1 MLNYI
6 LQFFIKD
13 TYCYQVVQEGISVS
27 FLLYA
32 HLPTALITLFVGIFF
47 LLKGNNKLESKIFFF
62 LTLTF
67 FVFALGDLV
76 EWFSFLGRWNV
87 IFARSIIEILDP
99 VIFILSS
106 YFLYVLLKKQDAK
119 AVYKVI
125 WLLPLS
131 PLFIW
136 SFLGFNLTGFNWTI
150 CEAVESKLSTDYIFY
165 IDLFYLVSMI
175 IFAIKEIILN
185 KESRIQNLITSS
197 GIIIFAG
204 LFFVMEYV
212 FTGYIFGGAFDYNYF
227 VYAFFGM
234 PVLIAVLGFLVVKYK
249 MFNIRLVGA
258 QALVFGL
265 VALIASKLFTAETGA
280 GRTITIVTLGFVSV
294 FGYFLVKSVKKEIET
309 RERIEAL
316 ADQLEHANERLQI
329 LDQQKSQFVSIAS
342 HQLRAPLT
350 AIKGYLSMIM
360 EGDYGKVEGELREI
374 IQRVIDSSN
383 NLVTIVGDF
392 LDVSRIEQGKMVYDW
407 KDFDLKSLVE
417 TVGNEMKP
425 VADKRG
431 LEFVVS
437 VEEGQNFMVHGDMNK
452 LKQVFT
458 NLVDNSIKYT
468 PKGKTQVKLSRPT
481 PGIVRFEVEDNGIGI
496 AAETLP
502 KLFEKFTRAEGAN
515 DVNVIGTGLGL
526 YVAKEMVLAHEGGK
540 IWAESDGKGKGST
553 FVVELKGI

>member
-1 MLNYI
+1 
-6 LQFFIKD
+6 
-13 TYCYQVVQEGISVS
+13 
-27 FLLYA
+27 
-32 HLPTALITLFVGIFF
+32 
-47 LLKGNNKLESKIFFF
+47 
-62 LTLTF
+62 
-67 FVFALGDLV
+67 
-76 EWFSFLGRWNV
+76 
-87 IFARSIIEILDP
+87 
-99 VIFILSS
+99 
-106 YFLYVLLKKQDAK
+106 
-119 AVYKVI
+119 
-125 WLLPLS
+125 
-131 PLFIW
+131 
-136 SFLGFNLTGFNWTI
+136 
-150 CEAVESKLSTDYIFY
+150 
-165 IDLFYLVSMI
+165 
-175 IFAIKEIILN
+175 
-185 KESRIQNLITSS
+185 
-197 GIIIFAG
+197 
-204 LFFVMEYV
+204 
-212 FTGYIFGGAFDYNYF
+212 
-227 VYAFFGM
+227 
-234 PVLIAVLGFLVVKYK
+234 
-249 MFNIRLVGA
+249 
-258 QALVFGL
+258 
-265 VALIASKLFTAETGA
+265 
-280 GRTITIVTLGFVSV
+280 
-294 FGYFLVKSVKKEIET
+294 
-309 RERIEAL
+309 
-316 ADQLEHANERLQI
+316 
-329 LDQQKSQFVSIAS
+329 
-342 HQLRAPLT
+342 
-350 AIKGYLSMIM
+350 MIM